1 MTRYEHVAFDF
12 DGVVADSAAVCADEI
27 NRLRQ
32 HFPTIPEVHDQD
44 DFAFIYPGPLRTSL
58 RRFGL
63 SDMGVSDFF
72 DRHSARMMSRARELK
87 PFVPVARILADM
99 DPARFTIVTSSYS
112 ATVRNVLSRSMP
124 SGSMDDI
131 SILGRELK
139 MKKSAKFE
147 CIMTEKDLRPVQL
160 LKIGDM
166 VSDVLYAA
174 DAGIDC
180 AVVGCGYHPLRYLKA
195 FDAKHFL
202 ETPSNLRNLLNE
214 HVMIGGSYDHKKRT
228 CPD

>member
-1 MTRYEHVAFDF
+1 
-12 DGVVADSAAVCADEI
+12 
-27 NRLRQ
+27 
-32 HFPTIPEVHDQD
+32 
-44 DFAFIYPGPLRTSL
+44 
-58 RRFGL
+58 
-63 SDMGVSDFF
+63 
-72 DRHSARMMSRARELK
+72 
-87 PFVPVARILADM
+87 
-99 DPARFTIVTSSYS
+99 
-112 ATVRNVLSRSMP
+112 MP

-180 AVVGCGYHPLRYLKA
+180 AVVGGDITRCV
-195 FDAKHFL
+195 
-202 ETPSNLRNLLNE
+202 T
-214 HVMIGGSYDHKKRT
+214 
-228 CPD
+228 

>member
-1 MTRYEHVAFDF
+1 MARYEHVAFDF

-27 NRLRQ
+27 NRLRA
-32 HFPTIPEVHDQD
+32 HFPTIPEVHNQD

-63 SDMGVSDFF
+63 SDESVRDFF

-87 PFVPVARILADM
+87 PFVPVAKTLADM

-112 ATVRNVLSRSMP
+112 ATVRDVLSRSMP
-124 SGSMDDI
+124 GVSVDEI

-139 MKKSAKFE
+139 MKKSAKFQR
-147 CIMTEKDLRPVQL
+147 IMTENNLRPAQL

-180 AVVGCGYHPLRYLKA
+180 AAVGWGYHPLRYLKA
-195 FDAKHFL
+195 FDARHFVSSPN
-202 ETPSNLRNLLNE
+202 ELRNLLRKYAT
-214 HVMIGGSYDHKKRT
+214 IGETYV
-228 CPD
+228 

>member
-1 MTRYEHVAFDF
+1 MTRYRHVAFDF

-32 HFPTIPEVHDQD
+32 HFPTIPEVHSQD

-63 SDMGVSDFF
+63 SDTGVSDFF
-72 DRHSARMMSRARELK
+72 DRHSARMLSRARELK
-87 PFVPVARILADM
+87 PFVSVAKILADI
-99 DPARFTIVTSSYS
+99 DPASFTIVTSSYS
-112 ATVRNVLSRSMP
+112 ATVRDVLSRSLP
-124 SGSMDDI
+124 SGSVDKI

-139 MKKSAKFE
+139 MKKSEKFKH
-147 CIMTEKDLRPVQL
+147 IMTEKDLRPAQL

-180 AVVGCGYHPLRYLKA
+180 AAVGWGYHPLRYLKA
-195 FDAKHFL
+195 FDARHFVSSPGDLRKLLNDHL
-202 ETPSNLRNLLNE
+202 ET
-214 HVMIGGSYDHKKRT
+214 GGTYVH
-228 CPD
+228 

>member
-1 MTRYEHVAFDF
+1 MARYEHVAFDF

-27 NRLRQ
+27 NRLRA
-32 HFPTIPEVHDQD
+32 HFPTIPEVHSQD

-63 SDMGVSDFF
+63 SDKGVSDFF

-87 PFVPVARILADM
+87 PFVPVAKILGEM
-99 DPARFTIVTSSYS
+99 DPTRFTIVTSSYS
-112 ATVRNVLSRSMP
+112 ATVRDVLSRSIP
-124 SGSMDDI
+124 GGSVDDI

-139 MKKSAKFE
+139 MKKSAKFQR
-147 CIMTEKDLRPVQL
+147 IMTENNLRPAQL

-180 AVVGCGYHPLRYLKA
+180 AAVGWGYHPLRYLKA
-195 FDAKHFL
+195 FDARHFVSS
-202 ETPSNLRNLLNE
+202 PNDLRNLLRK
-214 HVMIGGSYDHKKRT
+214 HAKIGEPYV
-228 CPD
+228 